1 MSTSPA
7 PRAARLYLIGAC
19 LLGGLLIW
27 GGLLQRITGAYFDLG
42 LLTPVAAW
50 LSAAGLSALDVGWPM
65 IVLGST
71 LIGSGFGVYIGRRW
85 AWQMAMVASG
95 LALIYLWPGAVI
107 GVIGLT
113 LLSSSTLRAFCIQ

>member
-1 MSTSPA
+1 MSTSQA

-19 LLGGLLIW
+19 LLGSLLIW

>member
-1 MSTSPA
+1 
-7 PRAARLYLIGAC
+7 LYLIGAC
-19 LLGGLLIW
+19 LLGSLLIW